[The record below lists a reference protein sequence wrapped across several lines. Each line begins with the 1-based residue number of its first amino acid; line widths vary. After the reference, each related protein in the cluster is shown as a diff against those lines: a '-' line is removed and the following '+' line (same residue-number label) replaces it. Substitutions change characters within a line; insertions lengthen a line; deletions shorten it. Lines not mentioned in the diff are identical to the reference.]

1 MVVVESKGKK
11 MKQFLTVK
19 EAAQL
24 LRVGES
30 TLYGLAQQGKLP
42 RYKIG
47 ASVRF
52 ELSELLECARAS
64 EKQPE
69 QTSKV
74 RRMKAS

>member
-1 MVVVESKGKK
+1 

-52 ELSELLECARAS
+52 ELSELLECARAA

-69 QTSKV
+69 DSGQPASV
-74 RRMKAS
+74 RRLKAS

>member
-1 MVVVESKGKK
+1 

-30 TLYGLAQQGKLP
+30 TLYGLAQTGKVP

-52 ELSELLECARAS
+52 ELGELLDYARAA
-64 EKQPE
+64 EKLPE
-69 QTSKV
+69 RPSKV
-74 RRMKAS
+74 RRIKTS

>member
-1 MVVVESKGKK
+1 

-52 ELSELLECARAS
+52 ELGELLECARAA
-64 EKQPE
+64 EKQPKADE
-69 QTSKV
+69 RSASV
-74 RRMKAS
+74 RRMKTS